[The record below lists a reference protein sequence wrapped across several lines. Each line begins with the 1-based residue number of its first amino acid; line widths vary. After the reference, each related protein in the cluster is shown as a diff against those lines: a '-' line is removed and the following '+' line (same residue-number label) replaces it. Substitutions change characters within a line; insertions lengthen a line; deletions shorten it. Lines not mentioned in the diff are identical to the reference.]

1 MIDPG
6 KAVKQSTEKPAP
18 PVAAAPKLLAGVI
31 FGLAFGFLLQK
42 GGVGK
47 FNILIGQ
54 LLLQDWTVAKI
65 MLTAIVVGMVGV
77 FALHHFAKV
86 NLHIKPTRIGANIIG
101 GLLFG
106 AGFALMGYCPGT
118 AAAALG
124 QGSWDALLRHG
135 WTSRGFVD
143 FRRVLRVAENDRGE
157 VGRPRQSSSAGFAA
171 RPARSVRGDFCGAAY
186 RGIVRIGKGVS
197 PMTVRRT
204 W

>member
-6 KAVKQSTEKPAP
+6 KAVKQSTDGTAR
-18 PVAAAPKLLAGVI
+18 PVAAAPKLLAGVV

-65 MLTAIVVGMVGV
+65 MLTAIIVGMIGV
-77 FALHHFAKV
+77 FTLHHFAKV
-86 NLHIKPTRIGANIIG
+86 NLHIKPTRIASNIIG

-106 AGFALMGYCPGT
+106 AGFALLGYCPGT

-124 QGSWDALLRHG
+124 QGSWDALFGMAGLVAGSWIFAELSG
-135 WTSRGFVD
+135 WTKLTIDKWGDLGKVFLPDLLHIPRGVFVVILA
-143 FRRVLRVAENDRGE
+143 VLLA
-157 VGRPRQSSSAGFAA
+157 VGLFALERA
-171 RPARSVRGDFCGAAY
+171 FPQ
-186 RGIVRIGKGVS
+186 
-197 PMTVRRT
+197 
-204 W
+204 

>member
-6 KAVKQSTEKPAP
+6 KAVKQSTENPAP
-18 PVAAAPKLLAGVI
+18 LVEAASKLLAGVI

-54 LLLQDWTVAKI
+54 LLLQDWTVAKV
-65 MLTAIVVGMVGV
+65 MLSAIIVGMVGI
-77 FALHHFAKV
+77 FTLHHFAKV

-101 GLLFG
+101 GLVFG

-124 QGSWDALLRHG
+124 QGNWDALFGIAGLIAGSWIFAEFSG
-135 WTSRGFVD
+135 WTKRTVETWGDLGKVQLPDLLHVPRGLFV
-143 FRRVLRVAENDRGE
+143 
-157 VGRPRQSSSAGFAA
+157 AGFAVA
-171 RPARSVRGDFCGAAY
+171 LAVVLELIHRFAPR
-186 RGIVRIGKGVS
+186 
-197 PMTVRRT
+197 
-204 W
+204 

>member
-6 KAVKQSTEKPAP
+6 QAVKQSTEKPAP
-18 PVAAAPKLLAGVI
+18 PVAAAPKLLAGVV

-47 FNILIGQ
+47 FNVLIGQ

-106 AGFALMGYCPGT
+106 AGFALIGYCPGT

-124 QGSWDALLRHG
+124 QGSWDALFGMAGLVAGSWIFAEFSASLKKRVEKWGDLGKVLLPDLLHVP
-135 WTSRGFVD
+135 RGVFVVI
-143 FRRVLRVAENDRGE
+143 FAVLLTVGLFALERVF
-157 VGRPRQSSSAGFAA
+157 PR
-171 RPARSVRGDFCGAAY
+171 
-186 RGIVRIGKGVS
+186 
-197 PMTVRRT
+197 
-204 W
+204 